1 MKRPNF
7 LVPLILLI
15 HFILLINLRFTAWP
29 EMILWPYFLIKGLL
43 PYRDIAMAHNPLL
56 IFDLAI
62 FYKIFGISLFNL
74 KIYTWVLILLT
85 DLLIYWVAKKITKRE
100 KVALLSL
107 AFYVLWQ
114 PFFEGNGVWFDL
126 VLAPLALLIFYF
138 LWNKEFFWSGIF
150 SGLAV
155 LVKQTAFWF
164 ILPIGFTFWFFK
176 KMNYRAVYC
185 AVSSQAR
192 QVRFLRLHS
201 SRKLDGFRRYEIKP
215 QSIARLLLGLII
227 PVSGFLLYLMATG
240 IWQDFYFWAI
250 QFGIGYLPHAPGQF
264 QLPTLK
270 QFLALGVPYAFII
283 PAIWF
288 LIKKVKIQEKG
299 QILILLVWCFFASL
313 GIFPRWGYLHFQPF
327 LPFLAIISGIL
338 ISYFRACEKTS
349 FAYINISYKRLYWAA
364 YLVLIILGTIY
375 LQVRFYRLNWQKADR
390 FFEEETL
397 EAAVWLKENTYPGEK
412 IFILNSW
419 DHLYALTNTLPANSP
434 WVPTLPWYMEYPGIQ
449 EEIVADLEKEKPKLV
464 VFEPYREKG
473 LGSYRP
479 EKIDKFLREN
489 YLNTKIIA
497 GRFWILEP
505 K

>member
-29 EMILWPYFLIKGLL
+29 EMILWPYFILKGLL

-164 ILPIGFTFWFFK
+164 ILPIGFTFWFLKNLKFK
-176 KMNYRAVYC
+176 SIKKFLTGLTVPLVIFLVY
-185 AVSSQAR
+185 
-192 QVRFLRLHS
+192 L
-201 SRKLDGFRRYEIKP
+201 IK
-215 QSIARLLLGLII
+215 
-227 PVSGFLLYLMATG
+227 VG
-240 IWQDFYFWAI
+240 IFQDFYFWAI
-250 QFGIGYLPHAPGQF
+250 RFGIGYLPRAPGQF

>member
-29 EMILWPYFLIKGLL
+29 EMILWPYFILKGLL

-164 ILPIGFTFWFFK
+164 ILPIGFTFWFLKNLKFK
-176 KMNYRAVYC
+176 SIKKFLTGLTVPLVIFLVY
-185 AVSSQAR
+185 
-192 QVRFLRLHS
+192 L
-201 SRKLDGFRRYEIKP
+201 IK
-215 QSIARLLLGLII
+215 
-227 PVSGFLLYLMATG
+227 VG
-240 IWQDFYFWAI
+240 IFQDFYFWAI